1 MATRPW
7 VTIVFLCIG
16 LDFHSV
22 LFYLFIYLFYST
34 ENWTQDL
41 KFDRQVL
48 YLWAPFLVLTLDFFK
63 NKDKTALYAYTVLS
77 YCSSVCLNAAIL
89 PVTMIMD

>member
-22 LFYLFIYLFYST
+22 LFYLFIYLFYNT

-48 YLWAPFLVLTLDFFK
+48 YLWAPFLVLTWDFFLRTK
-63 NKDKTALYAYTVLS
+63 IRQLS
-77 YCSSVCLNAAIL
+77 MHIQFWAIA
-89 PVTMIMD
+89 PVSTWMLQYSLSWW